1 MAINKVVHGGT
12 TLIDLSGDTLASAAN
27 LVSGQTAHDR
37 TGTQITGTL
46 VIQEYYTGT
55 STPSSSLGN
64 DGDLYVKVTS

>member
-1 MAINKVVHGGT
+1 MAINKVVYNST
-12 TLIDLSGDTLASAAN
+12 TLIDLSGDSLADASN

-46 VIQEYYTGT
+46 VIQEYYTGS

-64 DGDLYVKVTS
+64 NGDLYLKTS